1 LHKLSTLIIT
11 IVCGLTLAGCQQA
24 PSDTRS
30 TAAELNPIDVRKSP
44 NDNRNYR
51 YLTLENKLRV
61 LLVSDPTTDKSA
73 AALAVYRGSFHE
85 PADKS
90 GLAHFLEH
98 MLFIQTETY
107 PEIDG
112 FQTFVSANGGSSN
125 AYTAADHTNYFFDVR
140 PEAFPEAL
148 DRWGHFFIDPVISA
162 EYADREKNAVH
173 SEYQM
178 QIKADNWR
186 GFMASKQTLNPEHP
200 GSRFTIGSLDTLAGD
215 IQSDLLKFFDEAYS
229 SDQMGLVVLSNEG
242 LDDLEALVRPIFD
255 QIENKNL
262 GPRPVTV
269 PMYREG
275 VLPAQLD
282 YQSQKQGAS
291 VSYGFPM
298 PSTRAYYRT
307 KPEQYFANL
316 IGHEGKGSLYQALS
330 QQGWIESL
338 ASGVSAFD
346 DATSLLSVSIQLTPS
361 GVEALE
367 SIHDYVFKYLEMLR
381 GAAPQ
386 KWLYDEQA
394 TVSELGFRFQ
404 EKSRPTG
411 FVYQMAPRLQHF
423 PAEDLLVAPYLM
435 ESFDAEVIANFLQYL
450 TPGNALVQFSSPDV
464 ETDQVEPWFDVPYRF
479 NSGTVA
485 RQATTATFSLPPPN
499 EFLPDDLTVKA
510 GDTSTIALAKSEPG
524 LNLWADRDVRY
535 GAPRANLKLQII
547 IPGGLVSAQ
556 ERGMGQLYR
565 RMVQDSLSELTYP
578 AYLAGLGYGI
588 SVTDAGFEVSVS
600 GYQDKQQVLLRAVLN
615 ALTSAELSEDR
626 FNFLKAAL
634 IKDWENMA
642 RERPYTQLIGAMQD
656 ILRSGRWPR
665 DTLIEAMA
673 PVTLNDLQSFQADL
687 FDEVAITGL
696 LNGNIDTT
704 DTDRLAALLSATF
717 DLAAHAAHRPTAGS
731 VSEPLLHEV
740 AIDHNDAA
748 IVIHVQDPSDSFA
761 DRATSML
768 AAQILRPEYFRELR
782 TEQQL
787 GYVVSAS
794 NQAVVKRAGI
804 SFIVQSP
811 AQGAAYLERATIEFM
826 DRFLAFFEAMPE
838 EDFAQH
844 KAGVITRLLEEP
856 KNLGERSALYWRDI
870 LDDYLT
876 FDSRAK
882 MAGLVEE
889 QTKSK
894 LAAYFARVRE
904 GLSGNRLM
912 IYNTGRFEK
921 HPTRGRFLSHPADF
935 GE

>member
-1 LHKLSTLIIT
+1 MQKLRTLFIT
-11 IVCGLTLAGCQQA
+11 TSCFFALASCQQA
-24 PSDTRS
+24 PLESLPSADEPDRI
-30 TAAELNPIDVRKSP
+30 EVRRSP
-44 NDNRNYR
+44 NDDRTYR
-51 YLTLENKLRV
+51 WLTLENKLRV
-61 LLVSDPTTDKSA
+61 LLVSDASTDKSA

-186 GFMASKQTLNPEHP
+186 GFMASKQTLNPQHP

-215 IQSDLLKFFDEAYS
+215 IQSDLLKFFDQAYS
-229 SDQMGLVVLSNEG
+229 ADQMGLVVLSNQG
-242 LDDLEALVRPIFD
+242 LEELERLIRPIFS

-262 GPRPVTV
+262 GPKPITI
-269 PMYREG
+269 PMFTPDQ
-275 VLPAQLD
+275 LPAQLH
-282 YQSQKQGAS
+282 YVSQKQGAT
-291 VSYGFPM
+291 VSYGFPL
-298 PSTRAYYRT
+298 PSTRPYYRT

-316 IGHEGKGSLYQALS
+316 IGHEGQGSLYQALS

-338 ASGVSAFD
+338 SSGVSAFD

-361 GVEALE
+361 GVGALE
-367 SIHDYVFKYLEMLR
+367 SIHDYVFKYLDTLR
-381 GAAPQ
+381 AAEPQ
-386 KWLYDEQA
+386 QWLYDEQA

-411 FVYQMAPRLQHF
+411 FVYQMAPRLQHY

-435 ESFDAEVIANFLQYL
+435 EAFDADVIKDYLQYL
-450 TPGNALVQFSSPDV
+450 TPANVLVEFSSPDV
-464 ETDQVEPWFDVPYRF
+464 ETNEVEPWFNVPYRIE
-479 NSGTVA
+479 SGTVS
-485 RQATTATFSLPPPN
+485 RQATAATFSLPPVN
-499 EFLPDDLTVKA
+499 EFLPSDLSLKAADD
-510 GDTSTIALAKSEPG
+510 STIERASTDPG
-524 LNLWADRDVRY
+524 LRIWSDRDVRY
-535 GAPRANLKLQII
+535 GAPRANLNLEII
-547 IPGGLVSAQ
+547 IPGGLVDPA
-556 ERGMGQLYR
+556 ERGMAQLYR

-600 GYQDKQQVLLRAVLN
+600 GYQDKQQVLLSAVLN
-615 ALTSAELSEDR
+615 ALISAELSQDR
-626 FNFLKAAL
+626 FDFLKAAL
-634 IKDWENMA
+634 IKDWQNMT
-642 RERPYTQLIGAMQD
+642 RERPYTQVMSAMQD

-665 DTLIEAMA
+665 DTLIEAMD
-673 PVTLNDLQSFQADL
+673 PVTLGDLQAFQTRL
-687 FDEVAITGL
+687 FREVAITAL
-696 LNGNIDTT
+696 LNGNIDAT
-704 DTDRLAALLSATF
+704 DTSGLSELLKTTFSLAEHT
-717 DLAAHAAHRPTAGS
+717 AHRPQAGS
-731 VSEPLLHEV
+731 VSEALLHEV

-748 IVIHVQDPSDSFA
+748 VVIHIQDPSDSFD

-794 NQAVVKRAGI
+794 NQSVVKRAGI

-811 AQGAAYLERATIEFM
+811 AQGAAYLEQATVEFM
-826 DRFLAFFEAMPE
+826 DGFVEFFKAMPE
-838 EDFAQH
+838 AEFAQH

-870 LDDYLT
+870 LDDHLT
-876 FDSRAK
+876 FDSRQM
-882 MAGLVEE
+882 MATVVE
-889 QTKSK
+889 QRTKSE
-894 LAAYFARVRE
+894 LEAYFQSVRE
-904 GLSGNRLM
+904 GLSGSRLM
-912 IYNTGRFEK
+912 VYNTGRFGE
-921 HPTRGRFLSHPADF
+921 HPARGRALAHPSDF
-935 GE
+935 AE